1 MDSRTAK
8 RMAQVAHIKSKPYY
22 VPMDVEPDPFAEN
35 CPTRMFKYRMRV
47 WVEALKSRA
56 RKSGAP
62 EHEEEEALDVT
73 AGSH

>member
-8 RMAQVAHIKSKPYY
+8 RVAQVAHIKSKPYY
-22 VPMDVEPDPFAEN
+22 VPMDDVEPDPFAEN
-35 CPTRMFKYRMRV
+35 CPTRMFKYRMRL

-56 RKSGAP
+56 RKGGSP
-62 EHEEEEALDVT
+62 EHDEEALDVT